1 MRFERYPRQVLRP
14 ITGRRL
20 SAARR
25 ALQRQADEVAL
36 FPELQPTET
45 PEQRIARLDADAEAH
60 FQRLRD
66 HTAATWRRARRAFRS
81 LTAAQREQVLARWNA
96 PTWHP
101 PHEAHYLADLIHST
115 INHQPSTTE

>member
-1 MRFERYPRQVLRP
+1 MKFARQSRTAFRP

-25 ALQRQADEVAL
+25 ALQREADKVAL

-45 PEQRIARLDADAEAH
+45 PEQRIARLDANAEAH

-66 HTAATWRRARRAFRS
+66 HTAATWRRARRAFRT
-81 LTAAQREQVLARWNA
+81 LTPEQREQVLARWNA

-101 PHEAHYLADLIHST
+101 PHEAHYLADLIHT
-115 INHQPSTTE
+115 ATHPRP

>member
-1 MRFERYPRQVLRP
+1 VKFRRQFRRVLRP
-14 ITGRRL
+14 VTGRRL

-25 ALQRQADEVAL
+25 ALQREADKVAL

-45 PEQRIARLDADAEAH
+45 PAQRIARLDAAAEAH

-81 LTAAQREQVLARWNA
+81 LTPEQREQVLSRWNA

-101 PHEAHYLADLIHST
+101 PHEAHYLAALIHT
-115 INHQPSTTE
+115 ATRQ

>member
-1 MRFERYPRQVLRP
+1 MKFARQYRRVLRP
-14 ITGRRL
+14 VTGRRL

-45 PEQRIARLDADAEAH
+45 PEQRIARLDTDAKAH

-66 HTAATWRRARRAFRS
+66 HTATTWRRARRAFRS
-81 LTAAQREQVLARWNA
+81 LSAIQREQVLARWNA

-101 PHEAHYLADLIHST
+101 PHEAHYLADLIHT
-115 INHQPSTTE
+115 ATRP

>member
-1 MRFERYPRQVLRP
+1 MKFRRQFRRILRP

-25 ALQRQADEVAL
+25 ALQREADKVAL

-45 PEQRIARLDADAEAH
+45 PVQRIARLDADAEAH

-66 HTAATWRRARRAFRS
+66 HTAATWRRARRAFRT
-81 LTAAQREQVLARWNA
+81 LTPEQRDQVLARWNA

-101 PHEAHYLADLIHST
+101 PHEARYLADLIHT
-115 INHQPSTTE
+115 ATHPRP

>member
-1 MRFERYPRQVLRP
+1 MKFRRQFRRVLRP

-25 ALQRQADEVAL
+25 ALKREADEVAL

-45 PEQRIARLDADAEAH
+45 PEQRIARLDAAAEAH
-60 FQRLRD
+60 FQTLRD
-66 HTAATWRRARRAFRS
+66 HTAATWRRARRTYRT
-81 LTAAQREQVLARWNA
+81 LTPAQREQVLARWNA

-101 PHEAHYLADLIHST
+101 PHEAHYLADLIFTATRARS
-115 INHQPSTTE
+115 

>member
-1 MRFERYPRQVLRP
+1 MKFHRQHKRTLRP

-25 ALQRQADEVAL
+25 ALQRQTDAVAL
-36 FPELQPTET
+36 FPELQTTET

-60 FQRLRD
+60 SQQMRNYA
-66 HTAATWRRARRAFRS
+66 AATWRRARREFHA
-81 LTAAQREQVLARWNA
+81 LAPAQQAQVLASWNH

-101 PHEAHYLADLIHST
+101 PHQAHYLADLIYTATKS
-115 INHQPSTTE
+115 